1 MKLKFTAAKAGM
13 LALILLIILLCLL
26 LLYHAE
32 PKPQGR
38 WVENDG
44 VISYQ
49 NTDNILLTGWQEIDG
64 IRYFFLSDG
73 ALATGWQTPD
83 GSQMYFDHDGKI
95 AEGWRD
101 IDGEK
106 YWFSDGIPCAGWQ
119 EIDGQNRYFHEDGT
133 LAKGFTEIEGNKY
146 LFSEDGSMFTGFVQ
160 LDEKRYLFL
169 SDGTLASGWVEY
181 LGFRYF
187 AQEDGNLYTGWMQDG
202 EYDLYFH
209 PDGAMAVGETFVDGR
224 QLYFTPNG
232 VHVTLVNPWHTMPV
246 DYRVNPVSV
255 DGTYFVDS
263 SCYDALIAMMAACEE
278 AGHIPMICSG
288 YRTQAEQEWLY
299 QRKVNYYL
307 EEGLEEDNARAL
319 AGKSV
324 AVPGTSEH
332 QLGLAVDIVSTDYY
346 VLDESQ
352 ATTKTQQ
359 WLMEHCWEY
368 GFILRYPVDKSE
380 ITGIIYEPW
389 HYRYVGV
396 EVALALRD
404 SGLCLEEYLGAVTGE
419 NA

>member
-1 MKLKFTAAKAGM
+1 MKRLSPAAKAGI
-13 LALILLIILLCLL
+13 LALILLVVLLCLL
-26 LLYHAE
+26 LIYHSE

-38 WVENDG
+38 WVETDG
-44 VISYQ
+44 VVSYE
-49 NTDNILLTGWQEIDG
+49 NNEHIKLTGWQEIDG
-64 IRYFFLSDG
+64 IRYYFLSDG
-73 ALATGWQTPD
+73 ALATGWQEIE
-83 GSQMYFDHDGKI
+83 GQRMYFDSDGQI
-95 AEGWRD
+95 ASSWREL
-101 IDGEK
+101 DGEK
-106 YWFSDGIPCAGWQ
+106 YWFLNGQALTGWQ
-119 EIDGQNRYFHEDGT
+119 EIEGRRCYFRDDAT
-133 LAKGFTEIEGNKY
+133 LARGFTEIEGKKY

-169 SDGTLASGWVEY
+169 SDGTLASGWTEY
-181 LGFRYF
+181 QGFRYF
-187 AQEDGNLYTGWMQDG
+187 AQEDGTLYTGWMQDG

-209 PDGAMAVGETFVDGR
+209 PDGAMAVGETFVDGQ
-224 QLYFTPNG
+224 QLYFSPNG
-232 VHVTLVNPWHTMPV
+232 VHITLVNPWHTMPAGYPVEPVAIDDYYTV
-246 DYRVNPVSV
+246 DR
-255 DGTYFVDS
+255 
-263 SCYDALIAMMAACEE
+263 SCYDALMAMMAACEE
-278 AGHIPMICSG
+278 AGHIPMVCSG

-299 QRKVNYYL
+299 QRKVNTYL
-307 EEGLEEDNARAL
+307 EEGLEEEKARIL

-368 GFILRYPVDKSE
+368 GFILRYPVDKSD

-396 EVALALRD
+396 EVAMDLRD